1 MKLVVETL
9 NPENNLQTMF
19 GDDMNILLDVG
30 AQVVDKVLDYYMG
43 LTLNDYVRSIME
55 KRKYAT
61 PSDKVTFHVKVLLKM
76 IDDKNTE

>member
-61 PSDKVTFHVKVLLKM
+61 PSDKVNFRVKVLLKM